1 MTVLDYSVHPSAT
14 FAFDT
19 QVKVPSIQPYSD
31 MSKETT
37 VFRWLIVSNAT
48 SLLDCAMQDIVWANS
63 LRRCRLVISSRLFD
77 TPTDD
82 IHVQKVAIFVDVQ
95 NIYYTTR
102 QAFGRQ
108 FDYRAFWSRVTAD
121 REVIAAFAYAIERN
135 DSKQKAFQ
143 QILCDI
149 GFEVKLKPYIQ
160 RSDGSSKGDWD
171 VGITLDLIEQ
181 AETADVIVLASGD
194 GDFDLALDRVY
205 TKFGVSTEVYGVEQL
220 TAGSLI
226 KTANSFFAIEN
237 ELLLG

>member
-1 MTVLDYSVHPSAT
+1 LAT
-14 FAFDT
+14 PFLLPAVSGLGTCQSDCREIDGEGDLRIWSGNKPNTKRSSLKKIALFA
-19 QVKVPSIQPYSD
+19 
-31 MSKETT
+31 
-37 VFRWLIVSNAT
+37 
-48 SLLDCAMQDIVWANS
+48 
-63 LRRCRLVISSRLFD
+63 
-77 TPTDD
+77 
-82 IHVQKVAIFVDVQ
+82 DVQ

-108 FDYRAFWSRVTAD
+108 FDYRAFWSRVSAD

-135 DSKQKAFQ
+135 DGKQKAFQ
-143 QILCDI
+143 QILRDI

-181 AETADVIVLASGD
+181 AEIADVIVLASGD

-226 KTANSFFAIEN
+226 KTANLFFAIEN
-237 ELLLG
+237 ELLLC